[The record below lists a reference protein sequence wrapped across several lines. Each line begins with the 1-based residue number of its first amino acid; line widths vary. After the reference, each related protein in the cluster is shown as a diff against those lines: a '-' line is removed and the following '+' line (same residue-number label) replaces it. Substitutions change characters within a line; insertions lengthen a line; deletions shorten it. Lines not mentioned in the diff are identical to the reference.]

1 MKLAVIGTSNTGKT
15 TYIKDFLKKWPMY
28 KTPDKTYR
36 EILKEKNLPHS
47 KNSNE
52 ATQTLIMDFLIDQ
65 LTEYSKEEF
74 VIFDRSVL
82 DCLAYTSWL
91 HLNGQVSENFL
102 DQQRIMVNHALKLYD
117 VMFFIPLTKAAKVDI
132 ENDGFR
138 EVDPIFREEI
148 DFIFKAFQSAYH
160 KHDGSVFPKED
171 CPAVIEIFGTPEE
184 RIKMTEFY
192 ISETGKPYGEED
204 SMMNQIVGAVPED
217 LTLDELNGLQ
227 G

>member
-15 TYIKDFLKKWPMY
+15 TFIKDFLKKWPMY

-47 KNSNE
+47 KNSTE
-52 ATQTLIMDFLIDQ
+52 TTQALIMNFLVDQ
-65 LTEYSKEEF
+65 ITEYSKEEF

-91 HLNGQVSENFL
+91 HLNGQVSENFM

-117 VMFFIPLTKAAKVDI
+117 VMFFIPLTKAAKIDI

-148 DFIFKAFQSAYH
+148 DFIFKAFQTAYH

-184 RIKMTEFY
+184 RIKMAEFY
-192 ISETGKPYGEED
+192 ISENGKPYGEED
-204 SMMNQIVGAVPED
+204 SMMNQIVGAVPDE